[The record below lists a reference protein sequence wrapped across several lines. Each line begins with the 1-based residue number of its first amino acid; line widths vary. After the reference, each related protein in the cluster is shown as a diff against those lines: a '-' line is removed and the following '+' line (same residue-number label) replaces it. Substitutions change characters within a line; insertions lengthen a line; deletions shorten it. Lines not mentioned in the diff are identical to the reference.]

1 MASKK
6 HPSPDSHGSHDPLS
20 PRETPLWLTGNG
32 PMSDVVISSR
42 ARLARNL
49 AGYPFI
55 TRADRADRLRVF
67 KICKDWIPK
76 SHVAAETSILELH
89 SMSAQ
94 ERMLLVERHAISKP
108 LAKGKAYVGEVQEP
122 KEISQSDPRGLA
134 VALDQSGLSVMINEE
149 DHLRMQ
155 VIRPGLN
162 LSAAWDAVNR
172 ADDQIEAGLD
182 YAFHQDYGYLTAC
195 PTNVGTG
202 LRLSCMLHLPA
213 LKVVGEMEKVK
224 SAANDMSLAVRG
236 FYGEGS
242 ESVGDLYQISNQT
255 ALGKTESQILNTLL
269 EEIIPRVIDYE
280 RVARKTLL
288 SKRKIFIE
296 DQVKRALGI
305 LTHAQLLGTEESMQ
319 LISQVRLGV
328 SLGLIDHVS
337 IESVSSLFL
346 LVQPAHLQKIVG
358 QEMDQDGRKEARA
371 TLVRQKLR

>member
-1 MASKK
+1 MAKK
-6 HPSPDSHGSHDPLS
+6 PREPHETNGPHDPMA
-20 PRETPLWLTGNG
+20 PRETPLWLSGNG

-49 AGYPFI
+49 AGYPFV
-55 TRADRADRLRVF
+55 TRADRADRMRIF

-76 SHVAAETSILELH
+76 SHLAAVTTIHELH
-89 SMSAQ
+89 TMSAQ

-108 LAKGKAYVGEVQEP
+108 LAKGKTYAGETQEP
-122 KEISQSDPRGLA
+122 KEVSHADPRGLA
-134 VALDQSGLSVMINEE
+134 VAMDHSGLSVMINEE

-155 VIRPGLN
+155 VIRPGLD
-162 LSAAWDAVNR
+162 LASAWESLNR
-172 ADDQIEAGLD
+172 ADDQVEAGLD
-182 YAFHQDYGYLTAC
+182 YAFHQEYGYLTAC

-255 ALGKTESQILNTLL
+255 ALGKTETQILHTLVD
-269 EEIIPRVIDYE
+269 EIIPRVIDYE

-288 SKRKIFIE
+288 AKRKIFIE
-296 DQVKRALGI
+296 DQVHRALGT
-305 LTHAQLLGTEESMQ
+305 LTHAHLLGTEESMQ

-358 QEMDQDGRKEARA
+358 QELDQDARKEARA
-371 TLVRQKLR
+371 ALVRQKLR

>member
-1 MASKK
+1 
-6 HPSPDSHGSHDPLS
+6 
-20 PRETPLWLTGNG
+20 
-32 PMSDVVISSR
+32 MSDVVISSR